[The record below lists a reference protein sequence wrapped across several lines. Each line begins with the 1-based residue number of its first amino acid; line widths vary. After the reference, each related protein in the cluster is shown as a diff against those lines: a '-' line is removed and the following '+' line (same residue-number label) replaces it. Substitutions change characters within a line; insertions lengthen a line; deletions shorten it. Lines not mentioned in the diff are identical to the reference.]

1 MANANIVDMVEKLIR
16 LATNNPSPEEAR
28 LAALKACELIQKFS
42 IPLGADVVIVKD
54 REWSAPSPD
63 FMATVEEILKGERAT
78 YASQWEGSWEP
89 PPAADVGGK
98 PAAPTQ
104 GLMIQDRELWSRQ
117 EAFRA
122 QMQRAWRAIR
132 EERKRIEGW
141 VHNMRVKHGGE
152 FWGSDHPKPW

>member
-1 MANANIVDMVEKLIR
+1 MANANVVDMVEKLIR

-63 FMATVEEILKGERAT
+63 FMSTVEEILKGTRAA
-78 YASQWEGSWEP
+78 YNPQDDVRDWQP
-89 PPAADVGGK
+89 ADVGGS

-104 GLMIQDRELWSRQ
+104 GLMIQDRKLWSRQ

-132 EERKRIEGW
+132 EERKRIEAW
-141 VHNMRVKHGGE
+141 VHNMRVKHGSE
-152 FWGSDHPKPW
+152 FWGEDHPKPW